1 MCKHLCPR
9 LSAKKPSSAAWQE
22 AGKGEPAACASGC
35 MVSRWVTAFP
45 AGFIGAP
52 SGRQRTELVKM
63 ALGKGDPEVREPGT
77 MVSGWLVALPAVFMG
92 MPSGKQP
99 QISRDKPGRGAK

>member
-1 MCKHLCPR
+1 
-9 LSAKKPSSAAWQE
+9 
-22 AGKGEPAACASGC
+22 